1 MLAGIQV
8 INELCTD
15 HGEGERNLC
24 FHWRQYAYDDGANEQ
39 GCRFIRRRP
48 DGSLQP
54 ARGQARTPSV
64 AVLVGLAATAKRES
78 RGDLAAE

>member
-15 HGEGERNLC
+15 HGEGEWNLC
-24 FHWRQYAYDDGANEQ
+24 FQWCQYVYDDATNEPGYQ
-39 GCRFIRRRP
+39 SIWRRP

-54 ARGQARTPSV
+54 ARGQPRIPSV
-64 AVLVGLAATAKRES
+64 AVLEGLVAAPEREGW
-78 RGDLAAE
+78 GDLAAE